1 MDNHRL
7 NRDRVPNY
15 GVENFLILLGL
26 KYDKIFKKIQKII
39 QVNDLLEVD

>member
-15 GVENFLILLGL
+15 GVENFLILLRIND
-26 KYDKIFKKIQKII
+26 DKILKNFQKII
-39 QVNDLLEVD
+39 